1 MSTKIPVLPSGRARS
16 MVMADRSEAV
26 SLGLM
31 RAGLYFLMGHA
42 AFIGLVLVLAR
53 AG

>member
-1 MSTKIPVLPSGRARS
+1 MSTKVPVLSSARAPSAVIAARS
-16 MVMADRSEAV
+16 GAV

-31 RAGLYFLMGHA
+31 RAGLIFLMGHV